1 MDLQLLYSTLSAT
14 LSLNSPRW
22 RLLGGVIPLLSPRW
36 RLSLI
41 AARGGI
47 MTPFTDPDR
56 RSVRQIWTDT
66 IHDSVDLDAA
76 TGALVTPVAAQQRS
90 LLLLL
95 LMLQRR
101 AMRL

>member
-1 MDLQLLYSTLSAT
+1 MYSTLSAT
-14 LSLNSPRW
+14 LTPRW
-22 RLLGGVIPLLSPRW
+22 LLSPWW

-41 AARGGI
+41 AAVNTSCKEVFI
-47 MTPFTDPDR
+47 MTPLTNPDR

-66 IHDSVDLDAA
+66 IHDSVGLDAA